1 MGKVRDVPRPLG
13 EIVQHVLARGDDSA
27 PQDSRGAWSEE
38 RLAGWR
44 TDPDVTARLAALTSL
59 DFSEDVLETSRSL
72 GPGVG
77 DKVKRM
83 LSSQCFLCVCTCIV
97 SSFHC
102 LCSRMLS
109 VWRSFLCVCMY
120 LRVCPFFLS
129 TAQGKEN
136 QWVIENN
143 LAHLLEYTPTLK
155 TLHVPLRSV
164 SFRLMDCGGLACTP
178 PPIARPCPLPC
189 SP

>member
-1 MGKVRDVPRPLG
+1 MGK
-13 EIVQHVLARGDDSA
+13 VLARGDDSA

-38 RLAGWR
+38 RLAGWW

-72 GPGVG
+72 CPGVG

-83 LSSQCFLCVCTCIV
+83 LSSHCFLCVSTCIV

-102 LCSRMLS
+102 LCAHACSEHGAAS
-109 VWRSFLCVCMY
+109 SLCVCIYVHMSI
-120 LRVCPFFLS
+120 LLS
-129 TAQGKEN
+129 TAQGKKN

-143 LAHLLEYTPTLK
+143 LAHLLEYTPGLK

-164 SFRLMDCGGLACTP
+164 SFRLMDCGGLARNP
-178 PPIARPCPLPC
+178 PPITRPCPQC

>member
-1 MGKVRDVPRPLG
+1 
-13 EIVQHVLARGDDSA
+13 
-27 PQDSRGAWSEE
+27 
-38 RLAGWR
+38 
-44 TDPDVTARLAALTSL
+44 
-59 DFSEDVLETSRSL
+59 
-72 GPGVG
+72 
-77 DKVKRM
+77 
-83 LSSQCFLCVCTCIV
+83 
-97 SSFHC
+97 
-102 LCSRMLS
+102 MLS

-178 PPIARPCPLPC
+178 PPLARPCPLPC